1 MRIAVVGAG
10 GVGGY
15 FGGRL
20 AQAGHEVHLVARG
33 AHLAAIRRDGLRVE
47 STLGDF
53 TVAPAGATD
62 DPAEIGPVDAVL
74 VAVKGWQL
82 QDAARSARP
91 LLGPDTVVLPLLNGV
106 EAADVLAGV
115 LGRGPVLGGVCRIVS
130 SIVEPGRIRH
140 AAMEPAVVLGTLDG
154 AASPEAERLAGALD
168 GAEGVDAELTGD
180 VHGAIWR
187 KFMLIAT
194 WSGIGAVTR
203 APVGVWRSL
212 PGTRSMAEEALR
224 EILALARARGIDT
237 RGEWVAATLDFIDGV
252 APHGT
257 ASMQRDIMEGRPSE
271 LESQNGAA
279 VRLAAEAGVP
289 VPVNRFLYHSLLPQ
303 ERAARGL
310 DGSGGD

>member
-20 AQAGHEVHLVARG
+20 SEAGHEVHLIARG
-33 AHLAAIRRDGLRVE
+33 DHLEAIRRDGLRVE

-53 TVAPAGATD
+53 VTSPAGTTA
-62 DPAEIGPVDAVL
+62 DPGEIGPVDAVL

-82 QDAARSARP
+82 PEAARSARP
-91 LLGPDTVVLPLLNGV
+91 LLGPDTLVLPLLNGV
-106 EAADVLAGV
+106 EAPDVLAGV
-115 LGRGPVLGGVCRIVS
+115 LGREHVLGGVCRIVS
-130 SIVEPGRIRH
+130 EIVEPGRIRH
-140 AAMEPAVVLGTLDG
+140 SAMEPAVVLGTLDG
-154 AASPEAERLAGALD
+154 TPSAGAEQLR
-168 GAEGVDAELTGD
+168 GALEEAGVQAEVTD
-180 VHGAIWR
+180 DIHAAIWQ

-212 PGTRSMAEEALR
+212 PGTRAMADSCLR
-224 EILALARARGIDT
+224 EILAIAEARGIAA
-237 RGEWVAATLDFIDGV
+237 REEWVSGTLHFIDAV

-257 ASMQRDIMEGRPSE
+257 ASMQRDVVEGRPSE

-279 VRLAAEAGVP
+279 VRLAQDAGVP
-289 VPVNRFLYHSLLPQ
+289 APVNRFLYHSLLPQ
-303 ERAARGL
+303 ERVARGEVNL
-310 DGSGGD
+310 GAS